1 LKDHEPIDAS
11 STPPRWSASTRKSS
25 ASFSIYST
33 FGGDSFT
40 SQEALDSSTSSKDH
54 LSSSSPPPPPQ
65 DEDDLAQIVANN
77 MTRRNQA
84 RIILDATDDDDD
96 SNSDQDD
103 EVFVDAD
110 EYSDIDREK
119 FDARLSKRLSG
130 GHFGSAG
137 GLLHSIEAASSQ
149 RRSKKG
155 GLDKPLPQLLPSTHD
170 NDDDEGHELE
180 DARLHQQDTTPS
192 TTLFGSPL
200 TTSRVWHENPNLVL
214 NGFGMGLLS
223 PSVSTDDSSLGDSQ
237 EAKVAADR
245 LWREDESF
253 VTKAHMAE
261 WLGTR

>member
-1 LKDHEPIDAS
+1 
-11 STPPRWSASTRKSS
+11 
-25 ASFSIYST
+25 
-33 FGGDSFT
+33 
-40 SQEALDSSTSSKDH
+40 
-54 LSSSSPPPPPQ
+54 
-65 DEDDLAQIVANN
+65 

-96 SNSDQDD
+96 DSSSDQDD

-110 EYSDIDREK
+110 EYNDSYREK

-149 RRSKKG
+149 RHSKKV
-155 GLDKPLPQLLPSTHD
+155 GLDKPLPQLLPSTHSNN
-170 NDDDEGHELE
+170 NDDDEGQESE
-180 DARLHQQDTTPS
+180 GTRLHQQDINDTTPS
-192 TTLFGSPL
+192 TALFDSPL

-223 PSVSTDDSSLGDSQ
+223 PSVSTEDASLGDSQ
-237 EAKVAADR
+237 EAKGMADR

>member
-1 LKDHEPIDAS
+1 
-11 STPPRWSASTRKSS
+11 
-25 ASFSIYST
+25 
-33 FGGDSFT
+33 
-40 SQEALDSSTSSKDH
+40 
-54 LSSSSPPPPPQ
+54 
-65 DEDDLAQIVANN
+65 

-84 RIILDATDDDDD
+84 RIILDATDDDDDDD

-155 GLDKPLPQLLPSTHD
+155 GLDKPLPQLLP
-170 NDDDEGHELE
+170 DDDGDEGHKSEP
-180 DARLHQQDTTPS
+180 LHQQDTTPS

-237 EAKVAADR
+237 EAKVVADR
-245 LWREDESF
+245 LWGEDESF